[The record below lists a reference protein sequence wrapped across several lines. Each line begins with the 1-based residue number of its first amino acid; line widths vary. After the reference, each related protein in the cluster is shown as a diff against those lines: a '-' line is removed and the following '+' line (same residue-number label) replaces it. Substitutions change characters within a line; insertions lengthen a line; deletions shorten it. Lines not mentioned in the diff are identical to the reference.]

1 MSEADARLLRVLG
14 LGFAL
19 AVSLGNTIAAGIFRV
34 PGDVAGHLPHAGL
47 FLLAWAACG
56 AYALVG
62 ALQIAELGT
71 MLPRSGGQYVFARHA
86 LGEYPGFV
94 VGWSDWISTCGAAAA
109 VALLIGEYTA
119 ALARSLEYYVP
130 ELATAVAVAF
140 AIAQWR
146 GIREGSRIQAVTSL
160 LKMLAFAVLLAAAFS
175 FGGRSPA
182 AADAATQ
189 APSGL
194 ALITAFVLA
203 VQGIIFTYD
212 GWTGPVYFSEE
223 LRDPA
228 RELPRSLFGGVLTVI
243 AVYLLVNLALL
254 YVVPMQ
260 SLAGDP
266 FAAGTAARILFGE
279 GGERVL
285 RILTVVSLLS
295 AVNAYHL
302 MASRVLF
309 AMSRDGLLTNR
320 VASVNA
326 GGTPTRA
333 LLLGTVAAVSFV
345 LLGRTSAQVI
355 TIMAFFYI
363 ANYTLSFVS
372 VFVLR
377 FREPHRPRPYRAW
390 GYPWTTALALLAS
403 LAFLLGAMAGDTR
416 NSLYACLL
424 LAASYPI
431 FRILQRSGDS
441 TESTA

>member
-295 AVNAYHL
+295 AVTAYHL

-377 FREPHRPRPYRAW
+377 WREPHRPRPYRAW

>member
-1 MSEADARLLRVLG
+1 
-14 LGFAL
+14 
-19 AVSLGNTIAAGIFRV
+19 
-34 PGDVAGHLPHAGL
+34 
-47 FLLAWAACG
+47 
-56 AYALVG
+56 
-62 ALQIAELGT
+62 
-71 MLPRSGGQYVFARHA
+71 
-86 LGEYPGFV
+86 
-94 VGWSDWISTCGAAAA
+94 
-109 VALLIGEYTA
+109 
-119 ALARSLEYYVP
+119 
-130 ELATAVAVAF
+130 
-140 AIAQWR
+140 
-146 GIREGSRIQAVTSL
+146 VTSL

-372 VFVLR
+372 VFMLR
-377 FREPHRPRPYRAW
+377 WREPHRPRPYRAW

>member
-372 VFVLR
+372 VFMLR
-377 FREPHRPRPYRAW
+377 WREPHRPRPYRAW

>member
-377 FREPHRPRPYRAW
+377 WREPHRPRPYRAW